1 MLCLCGAGALSPA
14 CLPHTEHSP
23 TFARALRY
31 CTGPSAP
38 QKWPLSQCKAA
49 CARGLPAGSLQV
61 AAIPIS
67 VVKVQEKDAAACRGW
82 TNLYLFYCSSWLRQ
96 SMGCRA

>member
-38 QKWPLSQCKAA
+38 QKWPLSQCKVA

-67 VVKVQEKDAAACRGW
+67 VVKVQEKDTVLPVVAGP
-82 TNLYLFYCSSWLRQ
+82 TSICSIVPH
-96 SMGCRA
+96 G